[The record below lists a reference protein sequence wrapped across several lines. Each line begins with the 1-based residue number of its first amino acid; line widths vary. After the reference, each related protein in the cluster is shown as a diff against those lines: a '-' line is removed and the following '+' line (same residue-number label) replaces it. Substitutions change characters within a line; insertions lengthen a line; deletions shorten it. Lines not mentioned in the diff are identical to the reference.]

1 MTGRCDCGRG
11 RFGDAGW
18 YIAPQTSAW
27 KADCPDLL
35 SPCHGRSVWNRGC
48 EHRMVTGAGASA
60 FLSPFGMTST
70 RRRENADH
78 ADSGSSGHPG
88 AVILSHSIERS
99 LPEVQSELEFPSL
112 LTMGSLVSPKR
123 RESSHQSMLR
133 EEVGILASFRDQ
145 RIEHEASVQSSRTL
159 PGREARAQG
168 VLASADAS

>member
-1 MTGRCDCGRG
+1 M
-11 RFGDAGW
+11 AG
-18 YIAPQTSAW
+18 
-27 KADCPDLL
+27 ADGLEFQEDISLRRLRLGERTVLTLL
-35 SPCHGRSVWNRGC
+35 SPSHGRSVRNRGR
-48 EHRMVTGAGASA
+48 EHRIATGEGSSA

-133 EEVGILASFRDQ
+133 EEVGILASF
-145 RIEHEASVQSSRTL
+145 
-159 PGREARAQG
+159 P
-168 VLASADAS
+168 